1 MIDRSRQ
8 KAKDLLILLLV
19 IIDADRFPDRPTARP
34 TGTRP
39 PTDGKQASKQVV
51 NGGGRWRG
59 GAARSV
65 VRKVSE

>member
-19 IIDADRFPDRPTARP
+19 IIDADRPPDRPTARP

-39 PTDGKQASKQVV
+39 PTDGKQASKWLTVA
-51 NGGGRWRG
+51 GGGVVGRRG
-59 GAARSV
+59 LL
-65 VRKVSE
+65 